1 VRIRLIHGFT
11 QTATSWN
18 PVEARLPTDWDVQAL
33 EVPDGLDFVATS
45 EAIGHRGGG
54 SGTWVGYSMGARL
67 CLRLALDR
75 PEVVQRL
82 VLVSG
87 TAGIRS
93 AADRRARRT
102 SDEQLASDLERD
114 GVEVFLER
122 WMQQRLFET
131 LPRQDAMLEDRR
143 RGNTVNRLVHQ
154 LRQLGQGTQEPVWDR
169 LSTLEMP
176 VLLVSGQWDRTYTD
190 IADQMATAIGAN
202 ATRLTIP
209 KAGHSVNLERP
220 DELAAELTT
229 WLEGLD
235 TA

>member
-18 PVEARLPTDWDVQAL
+18 PVEARLPREWDVQAL

-54 SGTWVGYSMGARL
+54 NGTWVGYSMGARL

-75 PEVVQRL
+75 PDTVQRL

-93 AADRRARRT
+93 AADRRARRA
-102 SDEQLASDLERD
+102 SDEQLARDVERD
-114 GVEVFLER
+114 GVEAFLER
-122 WMQQRLFET
+122 WLEQRLFET
-131 LPRQDAMLEDRR
+131 LPRELSMLDDRR
-143 RGNTVNRLVHQ
+143 RGNTVHRLVHQ
-154 LRQLGQGTQEPVWDR
+154 LRELGQGAQEPVWDR
-169 LSTLEMP
+169 LGTLEMP
-176 VLLVSGQWDRTYTD
+176 VLLASGQWDRTYTE
-190 IADQMATAIGAN
+190 IADQMAAAIGDN
-202 ATRLTIP
+202 ATRVTIP

-220 DELAAELTT
+220 DELAHELAA
-229 WLEGLD
+229 WLEGD
-235 TA
+235 ATA